1 MPNLPKPFHSTGEQM
16 ILANH
21 ITANATN
28 ETTKAIQAFFNGL
41 VSEAHPHFI
50 QLQKVCNLIDKLDA
64 LYDDEHALTYE
75 RCPNTGAY
83 VDNDETLQSLTKE
96 IHRVQQEIDA
106 EELTLATSLLK

>member
-1 MPNLPKPFHSTGEQM
+1 MPNLPKPFHSLGEQM
-16 ILANH
+16 NTINQKNL
-21 ITANATN
+21 ISL
-28 ETTKAIQAFFNGL
+28 KRAFFNGL
-41 VSEAHPHFI
+41 VSKFHPHFS

-75 RCPNTGAY
+75 KCPNTGAY

-96 IHRVQQEIDA
+96 IHSVQQEIDT